1 MGQFV
6 KTLTET
12 MNSIQQTLKSTTTN
26 DIHMD
31 TSHSVADNL
40 PTENRKV
47 IDAMDRERHKKNL
60 IIHNLPEPTVGETDD
75 QRTTGDLQAISGLL
89 DSEFGV
95 SASQVSKPV
104 RLGAKKSN

>member
-6 KTLTET
+6 KTLAET
-12 MNSIQQTLKSTTTN
+12 TNSIQLTLKTTTTN
-26 DIHMD
+26 DVHMN
-31 TSHSVADNL
+31 TSHSVAENL

-47 IDAMDRERHKKNL
+47 IDAVDVYVDRECRKKNL

-75 QRTTGDLQAISGLL
+75 PCTTGDLQAISGLL

-95 SASQVSKPV
+95 SASQVSKP
-104 RLGAKKSN
+104 RS